1 MLGVLTEEIS
11 VLSVNSIS
19 SYIMKFGIV
28 ERVMNPGCLKLVE
41 LTSSQ
46 HRDVVQSPWIEG
58 GPEVFCCK
66 SHNDTFDTYVS

>member
-1 MLGVLTEEIS
+1 
-11 VLSVNSIS
+11 
-19 SYIMKFGIV
+19 MKFGIV

-46 HRDVVQSPWIEG
+46 PRDVVQSPWIEG